1 MSYYIATDKFGNYD
15 LAHYGVKGM
24 KWGVVNEDPAS
35 FGGFAREIKTS
46 VPSKK
51 SGSSGSSSS
60 SNGGSKDIWA
70 AGRNGTQTVQE
81 PAKTSTP
88 KLDQQIVRE
97 VVEASS
103 ETPKDED
110 EKKIAEANVNY
121 QSALMNM
128 QLLARIS
135 LSNGVS
141 PAANPEYLAARKK
154 AIEAKYELDKLTL
167 AKQEKVTINPPT
179 MADQKRTD
187 DSNAK
192 KQLAEDKAKAKS
204 SGIPEVDVEYTR
216 QDKTGQRAADTTKG
230 SNRTKPAARNRR

>member
-35 FGGFAREIKTS
+35 LGGFAGGIKTS
-46 VPSKK
+46 VSAKK

-60 SNGGSKDIWA
+60 SNSGYKEIWA
-70 AGRNGTQTVQE
+70 AGRNGTTLAQE
-81 PAKTSTP
+81 PAKASSQ
-88 KLDQQIVRE
+88 KLNPQVIRE
-97 VVEASS
+97 AVEAGSKA
-103 ETPKDED
+103 PKDED

-154 AIEAKYELDKLTL
+154 AIEAKYELDQLKLKQQEEA
-167 AKQEKVTINPPT
+167 AKNPPT
-179 MADQKRTD
+179 MAEQKKQD
-187 DSNAK
+187 DSDAK
-192 KQLAEDKAKAKS
+192 KKLASDKAKERRKKAE
-204 SGIPEVDVEYTR
+204 PLE
-216 QDKTGQRAADTTKG
+216 KTTDASKTSERAADVDRG
-230 SNRTKPAARNRR
+230 SNRDKPVKKR

>member
-24 KWGVVNEDPAS
+24 KWGVVNEDPTS
-35 FGGFAREIKTS
+35 LGGFAGGIKTS
-46 VPSKK
+46 VSAKK

-60 SNGGSKDIWA
+60 SNSGSKEIWA
-70 AGRNGTQTVQE
+70 AGRNGTASAKE
-81 PAKTSTP
+81 PAKASSP
-88 KLDQQIVRE
+88 KLNSQVVRE
-97 VVEASS
+97 AVEAGS
-103 ETPKDED
+103 EAPKDED

-167 AKQEKVTINPPT
+167 AKQEKAAINPPT
-179 MADQKRTD
+179 MAEQKRTD

-192 KQLAEDKAKAKS
+192 KQLAEDKAKTKS

-216 QDKTGQRAADTTKG
+216 QDKTAQRASDTTRG
-230 SNRTKPAARNRR
+230 ANRAKPSGKKR

>member
-35 FGGFAREIKTS
+35 LGGFAGGIKTS
-46 VPSKK
+46 VSAKK

-60 SNGGSKDIWA
+60 SNSGSKGIWA
-70 AGRNGTQTVQE
+70 AGRNGTTSAQE
-81 PAKTSTP
+81 PAKTPSP
-88 KLDQQIVRE
+88 KLNPQVVRE
-97 VVEASS
+97 AVEAGS
-103 ETPKDED
+103 EAPKDED

-141 PAANPEYLAARKK
+141 PAANPEYLAARRK
-154 AIEAKYELDKLTL
+154 AIEAKYELDKLNL
-167 AKQEKVTINPPT
+167 AKQEKAAINPPT
-179 MADQKRTD
+179 MAEQKRTD

-192 KQLAEDKAKAKS
+192 KQLAEDKSKSKS

-216 QDKTGQRAADTTKG
+216 QDKTGQRAADATRG
-230 SNRTKPAARNRR
+230 ANRSKPSGKKR